1 MLRYKFSADKI
12 YNLDETGLTTVHAPV
27 RVIATK
33 GVKQVG
39 SITSAER
46 GANVTLICCINALG
60 NCVPPLFVFP
70 RVFFKDHMLKG
81 APVGSIGS
89 ANASGWSNASIFVEY
104 LNHYIKH
111 TNSSVDNKSLLIFDN
126 HESHISVEALN
137 LAKSS
142 GVVMLTIPPHTS
154 HKLQPLDRSVFG
166 PLKKYYN
173 TACSN
178 WLIANPAKTMTIYD
192 VAECAGQAYPHA
204 FTQKNIQSG
213 FTVSGI
219 FPFNRNI
226 FEEHEFLSSYV
237 TDRPPVAE
245 VLTDEHTVSEA
256 TISGERQGTSLETIS
271 ISTDNSFPSVPNV
284 LNQHK
289 SPEQVR
295 PLPKA
300 APRKVAKKGGKKPG
314 RCRIV
319 TDTPEKTEIEMI
331 ALLKTKKNCFQKT
344 KGN

>member
-1 MLRYKFSADKI
+1 MVRYTFSPDII
-12 YNLDETGLTTVHAPV
+12 YNLDETGLTTVHTPV

-46 GANVTLICCINALG
+46 GINVTLICCINAIG

-70 RVFFKDHMLKG
+70 RVFFKEHMLKG
-81 APVGSIGS
+81 SPIGSVGS
-89 ANASGWSNASIFVEY
+89 ANPSGWSNSTIFVEY

-111 TNSSVDNKSLLIFDN
+111 TNSSTDNKSLLIVDN
-126 HESHISVEALN
+126 HEGHISVEALN

-142 GVVMLTIPPHTS
+142 GVVMLTFPPHTS

-173 TACSN
+173 TACSD

-192 VAECAGQAYPHA
+192 IAECVGNAYPQA
-204 FTQKNIQSG
+204 FTQKNIQSA

-219 FPFNRNI
+219 FSFNRNI

-237 TDRPPVAE
+237 TDKPPVAE
-245 VLTDEHTVSEA
+245 ESRNNQNTSETNSSSNISVEGLGMPSRTTSMFNELSFLVLY
-256 TISGERQGTSLETIS
+256 R
-271 ISTDNSFPSVPNV
+271 STRFV
-284 LNQHK
+284 LI
-289 SPEQVR
+289 
-295 PLPKA
+295 
-300 APRKVAKKGGKKPG
+300 
-314 RCRIV
+314 CF
-319 TDTPEKTEIEMI
+319 DF
-331 ALLKTKKNCFQKT
+331 LK
-344 KGN
+344 